1 MRIASFD
8 VIGVND
14 PANACKNPPPVMQI
28 PPRTVKETKGLAGQR
43 SPLRFTHERRT
54 SGISSFMAAR
64 SIWKGAIAFGLVNIP
79 VGLTSAEESGS
90 EVSLNLIDR
99 TNNARI
105 RYEKVNAETGKPV
118 PWENLVKGY
127 EHDEGQF
134 ILLDEKEL
142 ENVQPKLTKTIEIEQ
157 FVDLADIEPMLF
169 EKPYYLEP
177 EKRGKKAYALLRE
190 TLRKTGKAGIA
201 KVVIRTRGYLAA
213 MFVRGDAIVLEMLR
227 YPDELRK
234 ADKLD
239 LPASDDAQYQPGKK
253 EMELAEHLV
262 EQMTE
267 EWDPEQHHDEYQ
279 AALMAYIEKK
289 IATGGTAAVKGGD
302 RERADG
308 SVTASNTIDL
318 AAYLEQSI
326 KGGKP
331 TAAKS
336 TGPKKPAAKKAA
348 KKPAGKKAA
357 KKSA

>member
-1 MRIASFD
+1 
-8 VIGVND
+8 
-14 PANACKNPPPVMQI
+14 
-28 PPRTVKETKGLAGQR
+28 
-43 SPLRFTHERRT
+43 
-54 SGISSFMAAR
+54 MATR

-79 VGLTSAEESGS
+79 VGLTSAEESTK
-90 EVSLNLIDR
+90 EVSLNLIDK
-99 TNNARI
+99 TNHARI

-127 EHDEGQF
+127 EHEEGHF

-142 ENVQPKLTKTIEIEQ
+142 EAVQPKLTKTIEIEQ
-157 FVDLADIEPMLF
+157 FVDLDDIEPMLF

-201 KVVIRTRGYLAA
+201 RVVIRTRSYLCA

-227 YPDELRK
+227 YPEELRK

-239 LPASDDAQYQPGKK
+239 LPSSEDAQYQPGAK
-253 EMELAEHLV
+253 ELALAEHLV

-267 EWDPEQHHDEYQ
+267 KWDPAVHHDEYQ
-279 AALMAYIEKK
+279 AALMDYIEKK
-289 IATGGTAAVKGGD
+289 IAAGGTAVVKGGN
-302 RERADG
+302 RERSDG

-326 KGGKP
+326 KAGKP
-331 TAAKS
+331 SAAK
-336 TGPKKPAAKKAA
+336 PLAKKRAAKKAA
-348 KKPAGKKAA
+348 AKKPTRKTAR
-357 KKSA
+357 KSA